1 MMFAVGLPWRDGGS
15 DQVWSRWYRR
25 LCGRLFFVPVQVG
38 QGGSKRRKYWRLWLF
53 WSVWRLV
60 GKGKD
65 KRRKKTEN
73 MAMGMRG
80 KSVED
85 GVKGGIG

>member
-1 MMFAVGLPWRDGGS
+1 MWPS
-15 DQVWSRWYRR
+15 
-25 LCGRLFFVPVQVG
+25 FFVPVQVG
-38 QGGSKRRKYWRLWLF
+38 QGGRKWRKYGRLWLV

-85 GVKGGIG
+85 GGKGGVG